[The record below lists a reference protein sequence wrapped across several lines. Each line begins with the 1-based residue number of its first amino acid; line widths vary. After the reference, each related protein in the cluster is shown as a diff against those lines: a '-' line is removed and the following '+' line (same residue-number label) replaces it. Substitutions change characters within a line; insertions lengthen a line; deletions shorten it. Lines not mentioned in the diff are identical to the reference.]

1 MYQNRK
7 SRNKPKYIEKKIKFC
22 SYSHTKGNFK
32 GCSSDRKKKKKIK
45 ILEVCRFASRGVRPL
60 SSLSL
65 QSITETTCR
74 LLNVLTHA
82 YTFQYTILGV

>member
-32 GCSSDRKKKKKIK
+32 GCSSGRKKKKNQNTRS
-45 ILEVCRFASRGVRPL
+45 V
-60 SSLSL
+60 
-65 QSITETTCR
+65 
-74 LLNVLTHA
+74 
-82 YTFQYTILGV
+82 